1 MAHET
6 EVITIDIQ
14 DNLARQR
21 EVLVAN
27 NQINKNINQEMT
39 RTDRLLTQMRNREIM
54 NKLIL
59 LSLIFLVTVSNVLV
73 IAVKVRNYLR
83 VNQ

>member
-1 MAHET
+1 MAMET
-6 EVITIDIQ
+6 EGITIDIQ

-27 NQINKNINQEMT
+27 NQINKDINQEMT
-39 RTDRLLTQMRNREIM
+39 RTDRLLNQMRNREIM

-59 LSLIFLVTVSNVLV
+59 VALIFFVTVSNVLV
-73 IAVKVRNYLR
+73 IGIKVRNYLR